1 MRSNDT
7 RILRKQ
13 SLLCADTKKLTNTS
27 TGGAFQA
34 FIAHNARQSLCLYFA
49 VALCVAL
56 LGACSKAPKLP
67 LLEANAT
74 VLAFGD
80 SLTFGTGAASN
91 ESYPSKLQSLISRKV
106 IAAGVPGEVSADGL
120 ARLPQALDE
129 HQPKLMILS
138 HGGNDF
144 LRKLGD
150 DNTKSNVRAMVKLA
164 REKGIAVV
172 LIATP
177 KPGLMVKTP
186 EFYQEIA
193 SEFAIPF
200 DDAMLKK
207 VLTDNEMKS
216 DLVHPN
222 ASGYS
227 HIAEELAKL
236 LKRSGAI

>member
-1 MRSNDT
+1 MK
-7 RILRKQ
+7 KQ
-13 SLLCADTKKLTNTS
+13 SSLCADVKKLANTS
-27 TGGAFQA
+27 TGAPYGA
-34 FIAHNARQSLCLYFA
+34 FIAHNARQYWGLYFII
-49 VALCVAL
+49 ALCVAL

-129 HQPKLMILS
+129 HQPKLLILC

-144 LRKLGD
+144 LQKLGEEKTQ
-150 DNTKSNVRAMVKLA
+150 NNIRAMVKLA
-164 REKGIAVV
+164 RDKGIAVV

-177 KPGLMVKTP
+177 KPGLMVKP
-186 EFYQEIA
+186 PDFYKAIAKEFV
-193 SEFAIPF
+193 IPF
-200 DDAMLKK
+200 DDEMLKNI
-207 VLTDNEMKS
+207 LTDNALKS

-222 ASGYS
+222 ASGYARM
-227 HIAEELAKL
+227 AETLAKL
-236 LKRSGAI
+236 MKRAGAL

>member
-1 MRSNDT
+1 MLN
-7 RILRKQ
+7 IQ
-13 SLLCADTKKLTNTS
+13 SLRCADAAETTNPS
-27 TGGAFQA
+27 IGGLYQA
-34 FIAHNARQSLCLYFA
+34 FIAHNTRQCLCLYLTI
-49 VALCVAL
+49 ALCVAL
-56 LGACSKAPKLP
+56 LGACSKSPKLP
-67 LLEANAT
+67 MLDASAT

-120 ARLPQALDE
+120 ARLPQALEE
-129 HQPKLMILS
+129 HQPKLLILC

-150 DNTKSNVRAMVKLA
+150 DNAKNSVRAMVKLA
-164 REKGIAVV
+164 MDKGISVV
-172 LIATP
+172 LVATP
-177 KPGLMVKTP
+177 KPGLVVKTP
-186 EFYQEIA
+186 EFYKEIA

-200 DDAMLKK
+200 DDEMLKK
-207 VLTDNEMKS
+207 VLTDNELKS

-222 ASGYS
+222 AKGYS

-236 LKRSGAI
+236 LKRAGAI